1 MNSYPLPR
9 QRHTAAGAVRTVGV
23 ELEFAGLELTEI
35 GRIIIDRYG
44 GRLQP
49 ISRFESKVT
58 GTALG
63 VFTVGIDLALLKQRS
78 YLKLLDFMGVELEP
92 ESLRQAEDVLAR
104 LASTLIPHEIAS
116 PPLALTELHY
126 LEQLRASLQA
136 AHARGT
142 KASPHY
148 AFGLQFNPQIPS
160 EDATTALSY
169 LRAFLLLADW
179 LEQQAHIALA
189 RRLSTFISSFPQ
201 AYVRSVLDPGYAPPL
216 DQLIADYLLSN
227 PTRNRPLDLLPLFAH
242 MAPESLRRHL
252 REAKIKINP
261 RPTFHYRLPNCL
273 IDEPDWTLAR
283 EWAGWVAVDNLAQA
297 PGQIAQMS
305 ADYLARRAHPVVGY
319 DEHWAERVA
328 QEWLQAIVDPS
339 SA

>member
-201 AYVRSVLDPGYAPPL
+201 AYVRSVLDPGYAPRWISSS
-216 DQLIADYLLSN
+216 LITCSPTPPATGRWTCCHCSPIWRPRACGATCARPRSRSIRGRLSTTAC
-227 PTRNRPLDLLPLFAH
+227 PTA
-242 MAPESLRRHL
+242 
-252 REAKIKINP
+252 
-261 RPTFHYRLPNCL
+261 
-273 IDEPDWTLAR
+273 
-283 EWAGWVAVDNLAQA
+283 
-297 PGQIAQMS
+297 
-305 ADYLARRAHPVVGY
+305 
-319 DEHWAERVA
+319 
-328 QEWLQAIVDPS
+328 
-339 SA
+339 